1 MRVAVDNGCGFAAVG
16 EVDGAPSW
24 LEGGVFVDVGEG
36 LVAGGVLV
44 GSFVVG
50 EKGGVEGV
58 AFGFDLDAV
67 FGEFSAAFG
76 EGVLAEGGEFLLEV
90 WGDGGVGV

>member
-1 MRVAVDNGCGFAAVG
+1 M
-16 EVDGAPSW
+16 
-24 LEGGVFVDVGEG
+24 
-36 LVAGGVLV
+36 V